1 MLQNV
6 SWNYFF
12 KVQAKLQKITLT
24 KNYKN
29 ITTAI
34 CCPNFDP
41 NFIQVLEWA
50 QHIHSMH
57 TPLNS
62 WGRREVQRVLKFFL
76 RSGGLEFFENQ
87 GKQILNGELRGW
99 VKLIICQLFVTFN
112 FKILHLNILY
122 KRNFRCMF

>member
-41 NFIQVLEWA
+41 NFIQVLE
-50 QHIHSMH
+50 
-57 TPLNS
+57 
-62 WGRREVQRVLKFFL
+62 
-76 RSGGLEFFENQ
+76 
-87 GKQILNGELRGW
+87 
-99 VKLIICQLFVTFN
+99 
-112 FKILHLNILY
+112 
-122 KRNFRCMF
+122 